1 MIHPSERATNF
12 QYAIRNVVR
21 AAEALE
27 RKGRRVIYLNIG
39 DPQSFGFRPPD
50 FVIEAVNRAVSEKF
64 SGYSHSS
71 GLLEAREAIARYA
84 TGLGSPTETKDVI
97 VTSGASEAADLT
109 LTALVDPGDE
119 VLLPAPGYPI
129 YPAIIGKLGAKIRYY
144 HLQPND
150 NWHPSVDEIRSLINP
165 RTRAIV
171 LINPSNPAGSITPDS
186 TTRELLALAAEREL
200 LVISDEVY
208 RELCFTTAPTA
219 ASVLAKETGA
229 AVVTL
234 ESLSKTHMLSGWRIG
249 WLRFTHPERMGG
261 IADAVVKLAGG
272 RLCSPTPAQY
282 AVAPALENSRDY
294 INNFLKEIK
303 RRRDLAT
310 SRIASINGLSC
321 VVPEAAFYLMVKTD
335 NLNGRTDEQFALDLL
350 EASGVLVVHGSG
362 FGCDPA
368 DGYFRLVYL
377 ADEQTLDA
385 AFDGIEQAMQM
396 TPQESGIGAVLHV

>member
-27 RKGRRVIYLNIG
+27 RRGRRVIYLNIG

-64 SGYSHSS
+64 TGYSHSS
-71 GLLEAREAIARYA
+71 GLLETREAIARYA

-129 YPAIIGKLGAKIRYY
+129 YPAIVGKLGAKTRYY

-165 RTRAIV
+165 KTRAIV

-186 TTRELLALAAEREL
+186 TTREVLALAAERDL

-208 RELCFTTAPTA
+208 RELCFSPAPTA

-249 WLRFTHPERMGG
+249 WLRFTHPERMRGL
-261 IADAVVKLAGG
+261 ADAVVKLAGG

-282 AVAPALENSRDY
+282 AVAPALESSRDY
-294 INNFLKEIK
+294 IKNFLSEIK
-303 RRRDLAT
+303 RRRDLAH
-310 SRIASINGLSC
+310 RFDRW
-321 VVPEAAFYLMVKTD
+321 PELRCA
-335 NLNGRTDEQFALDLL
+335 R
-350 EASGVLVVHGSG
+350 SGVL
-362 FGCDPA
+362 P
-368 DGYFRLVYL
+368 DGQ
-377 ADEQTLDA
+377 D
-385 AFDGIEQAMQM
+385 
-396 TPQESGIGAVLHV
+396 